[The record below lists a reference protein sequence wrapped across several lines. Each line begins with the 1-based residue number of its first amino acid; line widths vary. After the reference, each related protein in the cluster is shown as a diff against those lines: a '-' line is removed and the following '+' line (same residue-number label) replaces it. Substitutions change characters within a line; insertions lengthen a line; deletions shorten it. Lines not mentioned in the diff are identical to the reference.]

1 MEESSGTMRH
11 IQVQLRLTW
20 LLTCYN
26 LRTAMKNSVLGWV
39 WYLALPLILLVIYT
53 FAFRVLFGRQKIDG
67 IHPAVFIFTGQI
79 LVSFISQAMQT
90 GAGLFQSHSGFLLDH
105 GFPRAMLPLAATLEC
120 LITGTA
126 RVLMLILGA
135 LVLGVPFSLTTP
147 LALLAIVPLTIWMAA
162 AVMVCAVFGG
172 YFSTDF
178 SQVLNFVAVMLIFG
192 SPVFYSI
199 ERIPAGLRP
208 WLELN
213 PLTTIITHVRG
224 ALFKGAPS
232 DAAALLW
239 VTVAGL
245 AVLAISYLFYVRH
258 EPTIIE
264 QL

>member
-1 MEESSGTMRH
+1 MKH
-11 IQVQLRLTW
+11 VQVQLRLTW
-20 LLTCYN
+20 LLACYN

-53 FAFRVLFGRQKIDG
+53 FAFRVLFGGQKIDG

-90 GAGLFQSHSGFLLDH
+90 GASLFRSHSGFLLDH
-105 GFPRAMLPLAATLEC
+105 GFPRAMLPVAATLEC

-126 RVLMLILGA
+126 RVLMLILVA
-135 LVLGVPFSLTTP
+135 LVLGVPFSSTTP
-147 LALLAIVPLTIWMAA
+147 LALLAIVPLAIWMAT
-162 AVMVCAVFGG
+162 AVVVCAVFGG

-178 SQVLNFVAVMLIFG
+178 TQVLNFVAVMLIFG

-208 WLELN
+208 WLALN

-224 ALFKGAPS
+224 ALFTGGPS
-232 DAAALLW
+232 DAAGLLW

-245 AVLAISYLFYVRH
+245 AALAIGHLFYVRH